1 MGKERGGHMGNC
13 GANKYNDD
21 NYNNGYYDNDY
32 VNDDYYNEEDPQS
45 DQNTHP
51 LPQDSVSKMM
61 CESLKKL
68 IEKTLR
74 LFV

>member
-1 MGKERGGHMGNC
+1 MVHLGNC
-13 GANKYNDD
+13 GTNKYNDD
-21 NYNNGYYDNDY
+21 NYNNGYYD
-32 VNDDYYNEEDPQS
+32 DDYYNEEDPQS

-51 LPQDSVSKMM
+51 LPQDTVSKMM